1 MFVNSSFLIWSGK
14 MKKEIQLRRETQ
26 ALTHPRDRKVR
37 QLQKK
42 EKRLSKM
49 MNRKQMQT
57 NARLLKVM
65 RFIWFRTQ
73 CVALGYTTT
82 PVPADVIPLLVQL
95 YINRNLDELMELKSR
110 PNPPAGRIKEI
121 ETVYAEEMEAFK
133 GSGLEI
139 PVLTNSDDVEI
150 LTEIWDG
157 IPETSCVVETAL
169 VPQPDSLDEVKLN
182 QIQSQLVSLDSVREE
197 AVAVLPRRMAK
208 KTEKLLRSKNEKKKS
223 VKRMDGA
230 DDIRRRTAAKQSSKQ
245 KERSKKETK
254 EALAKLRKDFP

>member
-1 MFVNSSFLIWSGK
+1 

-49 MNRKQMQT
+49 MNRKQMQS

-65 RFIWFRTQ
+65 RFIWFRAQ
-73 CVALGYTTT
+73 CLALGYTTA
-82 PVPADVIPLLVQL
+82 PVPSDIIPLLVQL
-95 YINRNLDELMELKSR
+95 YINRNLDELRDIKAR
-110 PNPPAGRIKEI
+110 PNPPVGRIKEI

-139 PVLTNSDDVEI
+139 PVLSNSDDVEI
-150 LTEIWDG
+150 LTQIWDG
-157 IPETSCVVETAL
+157 IPETSCVIETML
-169 VPQPDSLDEVKLN
+169 VPQPEPLNESMMN
-182 QIQSQLVSLDSVREE
+182 QIKSQLVPLDSVREE

-208 KTEKLLRSKNEKKKS
+208 KTEKLRSKNINEKKKS
-223 VKRMDGA
+223 VKHMVAA
-230 DDIRRRTAAKQSSKQ
+230 DDIRRRTATKLRTKRI
-245 KERSKKETK
+245 ERSKKETK
-254 EALAKLRKDFP
+254 EALSKLRKDFPL